1 MKNATEYAK
10 KLRRALAGAR
20 AAAARSPS
28 RVPNTDVTGHII
40 LSQLMR
46 FAPDGPAA
54 AGFRRIREATVDVNE
69 LRVTTI
75 AELIDMVGS
84 DFPQARVA
92 AEAVL
97 RALNAVFNRCHHLD
111 LAFLQNM
118 GKREAR
124 EWLDSLDGMTPFSA
138 AVVVMRALGHHAVPI
153 DDVTLEW
160 LRSEKL
166 IDPTADTPTVQA
178 FFERLVPSGREE
190 TWFTALRRVAWT
202 RGSRRARPVPADNAS
217 PTPPPTH
224 APAKPVRAVRKRP
237 ARVNSSRRATARAKP
252 AARSSRK
259 KRRTSS
265 RK

>member
-1 MKNATEYAK
+1 MKNATEYAR
-10 KLRRALAGAR
+10 KLRRALASAR
-20 AAAARSPS
+20 ATAARSPS
-28 RVPNTDVTGHII
+28 RVPNTDATGHII

-54 AGFRRIREATVDVNE
+54 AGFRRIRESTVDVNE

-75 AELIDMVGS
+75 AELIDMLGP
-84 DFPQARVA
+84 DFPQARLA

-111 LAFLQNM
+111 LGFLQNM
-118 GKREAR
+118 AKREAR

-153 DDVTLEW
+153 DDVTLAW
-160 LRSEKL
+160 LRGEKL
-166 IDPTADTPTVQA
+166 IDPAADAPTVQA
-178 FFERLVPSGREE
+178 FFERLVPAGREE

-202 RGSRRARPVPADNAS
+202 RGARRAKPVAADTSS
-217 PTPPPTH
+217 PTPAAAN
-224 APAKPVRAVRKRP
+224 APAKPARAARKRP
-237 ARVNSSRRATARAKP
+237 VRVNSSRRAAARAKP
-252 AARSSRK
+252 AARPGRK
-259 KRRTSS
+259 KRPTSS